1 MYHVEIKNCNN
12 ILNGNINVEKD
23 KLNIKYGINGTG
35 KTTIAKAIES
45 ANNSE
50 KLQELKS
57 YFSENPASVTMN
69 PQFEKVLVFNEAFV
83 EQVVFKEDEV
93 IENSFE
99 VFLKTPTYDRKKE
112 QLDQHLKSLHQI
124 MEKDPEIIKLQEV
137 LEEIGGKFKRSRTGR
152 LNRRGTM
159 KSLLTKQNLY
169 NIPSELDVY
178 IYYWKERLDRNRH
191 S

>member
-1 MYHVEIKNCNN
+1 MYHVEVKNCNS
-12 ILNGNINVEKD
+12 ILKGNIKVEEE

-35 KTTIAKAIES
+35 KTTIAKAIEV
-45 ANNSE
+45 ANDSE

-57 YFSENPASVTMN
+57 YFAEDSADVTINP
-69 PQFEKVLVFNEAFV
+69 PFEKVLVFNEEFV

-99 VFLKTPTYDRKKE
+99 VFLKTPTYDCKKE
-112 QLDQHLKSLHQI
+112 QLDQHLKLLHQI
-124 MEKDPEIIKLQEV
+124 MENDLEVIKLQEL
-137 LEEIGGKFKRSRTGR
+137 LEKIGGKFKRTATGK

-169 NIPSELDVY
+169 NVPNELKVY
-178 IYYWKERLDRNRH
+178 NYK
-191 S
+191 